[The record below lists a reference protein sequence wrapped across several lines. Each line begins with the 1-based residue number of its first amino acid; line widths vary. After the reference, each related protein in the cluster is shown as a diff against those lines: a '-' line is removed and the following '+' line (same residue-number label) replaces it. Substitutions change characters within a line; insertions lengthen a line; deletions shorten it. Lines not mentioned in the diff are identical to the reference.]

1 MVSRVAVGVGAV
13 AALGAV
19 GAAAVGGDD
28 DVVLVDVGAALSMD
42 VGADIVESQ
51 REVGRPT
58 QEREAG
64 YGKAHAASPRPHT

>member
-1 MVSRVAVGVGAV
+1 MATRVVVGVGAV

-28 DVVLVDVGAALSMD
+28 VALVDVSMG
-42 VGADIVESQ
+42 VGADIAESQ

-64 YGKAHAASPRPHT
+64 YGKAHAASPRLHT